1 MCARPRRVPS
11 SRETGAS
18 SPQPP
23 RNLEG
28 MRSPAP
34 SVQGDGHPPFH
45 RKETPLRCPS
55 PFRAS
60 PLQLRRAAHLAASF
74 PPSHG
79 AASRVIEVGFSV
91 SGKATRSRGRLV
103 RELTT
108 AFKLQKQPRRCAAL
122 AAARARRPPHPLAG
136 SLEPWIQ
143 QPRGQMQA
151 IQEERA
157 GRPCPWYRIPRRRK
171 GRPWTSPM
179 VGVGKNIFFGAREF

>member
-34 SVQGDGHPPFH
+34 SVQGDGHPPLH

-122 AAARARRPPHPLAG
+122 AAALAARRPRSSDRWSPGSNNHADRCRRFKKKGPAG
-136 SLEPWIQ
+136 RVHGIVF
-143 QPRGQMQA
+143 RGG
-151 IQEERA
+151 ERA
-157 GRPCPWYRIPRRRK
+157 GRGRVPW
-171 GRPWTSPM
+171 S
-179 VGVGKNIFFGAREF
+179 A